1 MTVADAVTTDHYPTR
16 LRRASSW
23 IERRD
28 PVVWPGVRKGP
39 VGLEELAAHT
49 TRGFHTQRLLG
60 PEEAR
65 KYREELRLLA
75 ADSELRGDGRLVLEP
90 GSGEVRSIFAVHR
103 LSEAVAA
110 LIRRPQILDHARQLL
125 GSDVY
130 VHQSRVN
137 FMPGFTGNG
146 FYWHSDFESWHAE
159 DGMPAPRAVS
169 LSISLTDNYPFNGG
183 LMLVPGAHGTFVPC
197 VGETPEDNYRSS
209 LERQRIGVPAEEDIT
224 RLVERHGIEQFTG
237 PAGTALWFDSN
248 SMHAS
253 GNNITPYPRSN
264 LFVVFN
270 SVDNALT
277 EPYAAP
283 GHRPEFVAARD
294 FAPLSRT

>member
-1 MTVADAVTTDHYPTR
+1 MTVADVVTTDRYPTR
-16 LRRASSW
+16 LRSASSW

-39 VGLEELAAHT
+39 AGPGELAAHT
-49 TRGFHTQRLLG
+49 TKGFHTQRLLG

-65 KYREELRLLA
+65 RYREELYLLA

-90 GSGEVRSIFAVHR
+90 DSREVRSIFAVHR

-110 LIRRPQILDHARQLL
+110 LIRRPRILDHARQLL

-137 FMPGFTGNG
+137 FMPGFTGSG

-169 LSISLTDNYPFNGG
+169 LSISLTDNHPFNGG
-183 LMLVPGAHGTFVPC
+183 LMLVPGAHATFVPC